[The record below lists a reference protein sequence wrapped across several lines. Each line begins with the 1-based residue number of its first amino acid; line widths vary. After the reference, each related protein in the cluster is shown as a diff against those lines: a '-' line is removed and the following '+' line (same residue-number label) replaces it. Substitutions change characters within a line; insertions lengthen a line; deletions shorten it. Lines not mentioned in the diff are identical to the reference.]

1 MLTCDEQE
9 NNYDFFF
16 LKIIGTG
23 SSSSK
28 CSNIY
33 RGPQEFSE
41 IEFQNIRDYVLAL
54 DPVPIL
60 AECIHSYSQLWLWPY
75 GYDYGSNYP
84 ENYEEIVSTN
94 IFFRHLLKLRSM
106 QYFSK
111 GQLISNCP
119 LGVFKSTIKFSAF
132 FFLIQSL
139 LGQK

>member
-1 MLTCDEQE
+1 MNT
-9 NNYDFFF
+9 
-16 LKIIGTG
+16 KIIINKYEFLGPG
-23 SSSSK
+23 SSGNQ

-60 AECIHSYSQLWLWPY
+60 AETLHSYSQLWLWPY
-75 GYDYGSNYP
+75 GYDYSISYP

-94 IFFRHLLKLRSM
+94 IFFHHLLRLSSM

-111 GQLISNCP
+111 GQLISKCP
-119 LGVFKSTIKFSAF
+119 FGVFKSTIKQTKKRKFPN
-132 FFLIQSL
+132 
-139 LGQK
+139 